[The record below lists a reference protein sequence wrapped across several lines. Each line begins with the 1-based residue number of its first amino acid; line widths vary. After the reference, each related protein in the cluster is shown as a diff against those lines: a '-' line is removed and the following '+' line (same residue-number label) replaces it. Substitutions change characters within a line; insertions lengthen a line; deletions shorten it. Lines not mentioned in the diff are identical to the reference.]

1 MGDFRVA
8 GIRHRNAGT
17 PQNSLDALRNA
28 TATSYYKGDGSLW
41 VKLVSNGGGA
51 RPRGGRGGVPL
62 EAVSKSAGKLNPAI
76 QAKAL
81 GAGRGLSIKRSP
93 GRQRLKTTTMRD
105 GKVDFDTVLDL
116 GALLPG
122 VKASAS
128 ARGVALKLKGQLV
141 ACTAI
146 HPSASPNSLMVC
158 IDFPARDSLLAKQP
172 DTYYMTPHY
181 QGYATVLV
189 RLAKIG
195 RPELRNLLEQAAQF
209 VGAQRRKRRKRG
221 ENLEA
226 GRAS

>member
-1 MGDFRVA
+1 
-8 GIRHRNAGT
+8 
-17 PQNSLDALRNA
+17 
-28 TATSYYKGDGSLW
+28 
-41 VKLVSNGGGA
+41 
-51 RPRGGRGGVPL
+51 
-62 EAVSKSAGKLNPAI
+62 
-76 QAKAL
+76 
-81 GAGRGLSIKRSP
+81 
-93 GRQRLKTTTMRD
+93 MRD

-146 HPSASPNSLMVC
+146 HPSAAPNSLMVC

-181 QGYATVLV
+181 RGYATVLV

-195 RPELRNLLEQAAQF
+195 RSELRNLLEQAAQF
-209 VGAQRRKRRKRG
+209 VGAQKTKKTSRRAEPRKSRR
-221 ENLEA
+221 
-226 GRAS
+226 S